1 MMQIKIIIILNI
13 YLFFKQ
19 LFQTALSIISS
30 VFLNKILKNSQ
41 VNLFCNESKIEVLT
55 ARKD

>member
-41 VNLFCNESKIEVLT
+41 VNLFCNESKIEFLT